1 LHQIPNT
8 ILPTNLL
15 EANHCFLNCS
25 QLTNLGTHFNFN
37 NVVKDIS
44 YFFENSGISNLEKH
58 NIHLPTSIIG
68 NGADGLFKDC
78 KRLTALPMNL
88 FKNAS
93 ALQFTSLN
101 EFCMNCTNLSRISE
115 NKYDFQ
121 ISDKIESAISIF
133 ENCYAL
139 TNINFNLR
147 CKS

>member
-1 LHQIPNT
+1 
-8 ILPTNLL
+8 
-15 EANHCFLNCS
+15 
-25 QLTNLGTHFNFN
+25 
-37 NVVKDIS
+37 
-44 YFFENSGISNLEKH
+44 
-58 NIHLPTSIIG
+58 
-68 NGADGLFKDC
+68 
-78 KRLTALPMNL
+78 MNL

-121 ISDKIESAISIF
+121 ISDKIESAFSIF

-147 CKS
+147 Y